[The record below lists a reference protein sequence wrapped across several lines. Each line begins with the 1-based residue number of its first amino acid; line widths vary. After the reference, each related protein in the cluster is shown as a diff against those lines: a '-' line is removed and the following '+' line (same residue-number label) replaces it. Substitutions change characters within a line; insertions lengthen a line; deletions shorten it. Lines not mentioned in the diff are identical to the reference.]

1 MRRSVLACLVF
12 VSGAAAADERLSVEQ
27 AQAHDPPLECYC
39 RAAGKI
45 FLEGESICLR
55 TADGPKLARCEM
67 VTNVMSWGMT
77 ERPCPE
83 S

>member
-1 MRRSVLACLVF
+1 MRRSVLACLDF

-45 FLEGESICLR
+45 FRTGILMQGKAPSLR
-55 TADGPKLARCEM
+55 EMARW
-67 VTNVMSWGMT
+67 VMAK
-77 ERPCPE
+77 
-83 S
+83 